1 MLVGLLVIGGVAVR
15 TPTMSGASVREGRDS
30 ARQAD
35 GGRVGMT
42 ERGAAAR
49 RSLEVWLAER
59 GEDPGARAIPLGIEI
74 PGWTFFRVS
83 FPARPGLEELGE
95 RTAYLVVRE
104 DGTVV
109 AGPEEEELSRLFRA
123 TGLADGRAARG
134 LETLARAVLVFAGK
148 GGLVVSEGD
157 ASELARR
164 FEGVELT
171 GPRLERTAD
180 ETVLAFFAQEEVGPG
195 RAPLSFLEVRVVLDA
210 VGRAS
215 LTLRSIPV
223 RFREPG

>member
-1 MLVGLLVIGGVAVR
+1 MLAGLLVIGNVTVR
-15 TPTMSGASVREGRDS
+15 TPTASGASVRESRDS
-30 ARQAD
+30 AREAD
-35 GGRVGMT
+35 GGRVGVT

-49 RSLEVWLAER
+49 RSLEAWLAER
-59 GEDPGARAIPLGIEI
+59 GEDPGARATLLGIEI
-74 PGWTFFRVS
+74 PGWVFFQVS
-83 FPARPGLEELGE
+83 FPPRPGLEDLGE

-109 AGPEEEELSRLFRA
+109 AGPEEEELTRLFLA
-123 TGLADGRAARG
+123 EGLADGRAARG

-180 ETVLAFFAQEEVGPG
+180 ETVLAFFAQEAVGPE
-195 RAPLSFLEVRVVLDA
+195 RAALSFLAVRVVLDTG
-210 VGRAS
+210 GRAS

-223 RFREPG
+223 RFRKPG